1 MSIDR
6 QRPEADDLRVP
17 GPRARELRGL
27 SQTYEVQC
35 TTPQI
40 PLVWDRAQGARIWDV
55 DGNEYIDFTS
65 GVLVVNIGHSH
76 PRYVEAAREQAGR
89 LMNNYDFLN
98 EPRVLLSKKLV
109 EMTLPSLDRAFI
121 TNSGSEAIE
130 IAVKIAKRYS
140 GRYEILSFQ
149 GAFHGRTY
157 ATMSLA
163 GKQGTKRG
171 FGPLMPGVVH
181 APFCYCYRCPFGK
194 AFPECDFWCIQNL
207 DLVVDTQSTGDIAA
221 LVVEPYQGAGGSI
234 VPPPGYM
241 ERLQAWCRK
250 RGYLFILDEV
260 QSSFGRTGKMFAYE
274 HFDIQ
279 PNLICLGK
287 GLGSGVTIAAVVG
300 ESRLTDSVHPG
311 DISSTYGGNPFC
323 SALALE
329 AIDIIEQEGLAEKAE
344 RTGQWMAEQF
354 WRLQAKSRCL
364 GDVRGMGLVFGLE
377 LVADRGT
384 KEPAPQLARRLV
396 EECFQR
402 GLALIA
408 PLGMYGNVIRIAPP
422 LMIEQ
427 DLADR
432 AIGILEKA
440 LLSLE

>member
-1 MSIDR
+1 MDR
-6 QRPEADDLRVP
+6 QRPEADNPHVP
-17 GPRARELRGL
+17 GPRARELGEL
-27 SQTYEVQC
+27 SRKYEVQC

-40 PLVWDRAQGARIWDV
+40 PLVWDHALGAQIWDV

-65 GVLVVNIGHSH
+65 GVLVVNTGHSH
-76 PRYVEAAREQAGR
+76 PRYVAAACDQAGR

-98 EPRVLLSKKLV
+98 EPRVRLAKKLV
-109 EMTLPSLDRAFI
+109 EMTLPNLDRAFI
-121 TNSGSEAIE
+121 TNSGSEAVE

-140 GRYEILSFQ
+140 GSYEILSFQ

-194 AFPECDFWCIQNL
+194 TFPDCDFWCIQNL
-207 DLVVDTQSTGDIAA
+207 DRVVDTQSSGDLAA

-241 ERLQAWCRK
+241 HLLQAWCRK

-279 PNLICLGK
+279 PDLMCLGK

-300 ESRLTDSVHPG
+300 ESRITDSLQPG

-323 SALALE
+323 SALALA
-329 AIDIIEQEGLAEKAE
+329 AIDIIEGENLAEKAE
-344 RTGQWMAEQF
+344 STGRWLTERF
-354 WRLQAKSRCL
+354 SRLQAKSRCL

-377 LVADRGT
+377 LVADKESR
-384 KEPAPQLARRLV
+384 EPAPKLARRLV

-408 PLGMYGNVIRIAPP
+408 PLGMYSNVIRIAPP

-427 DLADR
+427 ELADR
-432 AIGILEKA
+432 AIGILEDV
-440 LLSLE
+440 LLNLE

>member
-1 MSIDR
+1 MARKRS
-6 QRPEADDLRVP
+6 QATEPQVP

-27 SQTYEVQC
+27 SLQHEVQC
-35 TTPQI
+35 STPQI
-40 PLVWDRAQGARIWDV
+40 PLVWDHAQGAKLWDV

-76 PRYVEAAREQAGR
+76 PKYVAATQEQAAR
-89 LMNNYDFLN
+89 LMNCYDFLN
-98 EPRVLLSKKLV
+98 EPRILLSKKLV
-109 EMTLPSLDRAFI
+109 EMTLPSLDKAFI

-130 IAVKIAKRYS
+130 IAIKIAKRYS

-181 APFCYCYRCPFGK
+181 APFCYCYRCPFGQVYP
-194 AFPECDFWCIQNL
+194 ACDYWCIQNL

-241 ERLQAWCRK
+241 ERLQAWCAK
-250 RGYLFILDEV
+250 RDCLFILDEV

-279 PNLICLGK
+279 PNMICLGK

-300 ESRLTDSVHPG
+300 ESRLTDSLQPG

-329 AIDIIEQEGLAEKAE
+329 AINIIEEEGLAEKAE
-344 RTGQWMAEQF
+344 RTGRWMADRF
-354 WRLQAKSRCL
+354 SRLQAKSRCL
-364 GDVRGMGLVFGLE
+364 GDVRGMGLVYGLE
-377 LVADRGT
+377 FVED
-384 KEPAPQLARRLV
+384 KESKQPAPQLARRLV
-396 EECFQR
+396 EGCFQQ

-408 PLGMYGNVIRIAPP
+408 PLGLYGNVIRIAPP
-422 LMIEQ
+422 LMIDEELVDQ
-427 DLADR
+427 AL
-432 AIGILEKA
+432 GILESV

>member
-344 RTGQWMAEQF
+344 RTGQWMAERF
-354 WRLQAKSRCL
+354 SRLQAKSRCL

>member
-1 MSIDR
+1 MDKR
-6 QRPEADDLRVP
+6 RPEPDDHRVP
-17 GPRARELRGL
+17 GPRARDLRGL
-27 SQTYEVQC
+27 SLKYEVQC
-35 TTPQI
+35 TTPQVS
-40 PLVWDRAQGARIWDV
+40 LAWDRAEGARLWDV

-76 PRYVEAAREQAGR
+76 PRYVAAAREQAGR

-109 EMTLPSLDRAFI
+109 EMTLPNLEKAFI

-130 IAVKIAKRYS
+130 IAIKIAKRYS

-171 FGPLMPGVVH
+171 FGPLMPGVVQ
-181 APFCYCYRCPFGK
+181 APFCYCYRCPF
-194 AFPECDFWCIQNL
+194 AQTFPECDYFCIKNL
-207 DLVVDTQSTGDIAA
+207 DLVVDTQSSGDIAA

-241 ERLQAWCRK
+241 GRLQAWCRQ

-287 GLGSGVTIAAVVG
+287 GLGSGVTVAAVVG
-300 ESRLTDSVHPG
+300 EGRLTDSLQPG

-329 AIDIIEQEGLAEKAE
+329 AIDIIEREGLAEKAE
-344 RTGQWMAEQF
+344 RAGRWMAERF
-354 WRLQAKSRCL
+354 ARVEAKSRCL
-364 GDVRGMGLVFGLE
+364 GDVRGMGLVYGLE
-377 LVADRGT
+377 LVMDKGS
-384 KEPAPQLARRLV
+384 KEPAPQLARALV
-396 EECFQR
+396 EGCFQA

-408 PLGMYGNVIRIAPP
+408 PLGLYSNVIRIAPP
-422 LMIEQ
+422 LMIEP

-432 AIGILEKA
+432 ALDILENT
-440 LLSLE
+440 LLGLE